1 MDEITLIGITIIV
14 ITIISVISVLYAIR
28 SAKNKGYKKQ
38 IEKLDIEK
46 NKIVSTP
53 IVPELS
59 KIETYRKNEKI
70 ETMYKEWN
78 KRLSDIRDVQIP
90 KITDMILEAD
100 YCLSQRDYKSTLY
113 KIAKLEMEIYK
124 VRTNAEFLLDDIKD
138 ITTSEERSRKVITK
152 YKKEYRELYDK
163 FKESENDY
171 ADIAET
177 VNLQF
182 GAIAHK
188 FEEYEDILDS
198 NRYNEVDN
206 TVNTIEDMLKHMTI
220 VIDEMPQIVLMAEN
234 ILPKKIKEVLENYEE
249 LKKQGYTLDY
259 LNVEY
264 NVSEANKKINDILE
278 RAKMLDMKDS
288 LLELKVL
295 MEYFENVFDDFEKE
309 KVNKKEYSDTIA
321 NFQKK
326 LSRMNKLVNEIF
338 KKLESIKKVY
348 NLEEEDINLLQKIR
362 EELKKLNDDYKVL
375 IEHTQ
380 NNAFSFSKINKELE
394 NLVARLRLIEESL
407 DQTLDT
413 IGSMKDDES
422 RARQQLEEV
431 KKILRRSRKLLREY
445 ELPVIPDNYFV
456 ELQEAQGAIKE
467 LIAELNKSPINIDN
481 LNMRVETARDLVI
494 KLHNRSKEMVK
505 SAAFAEMTMVYGNRY
520 RSKYEELDK
529 NLAYSEMLF
538 FKGEYKKALQLSINT
553 LNKVEPGIQN
563 KLVEYDIIFI

>member
-14 ITIISVISVLYAIR
+14 ITIITVISVLYAIR

-563 KLVEYDIIFI
+563 KLVEYYKK

>member
-14 ITIISVISVLYAIR
+14 ITIITVISVLYAIR

-362 EELKKLNDDYKVL
+362 VELKKLNDDYKVL

-563 KLVEYDIIFI
+563 KLVEYYKK

>member
-14 ITIISVISVLYAIR
+14 ITIITVISVLYAIR

-520 RSKYEELDK
+520 RSKYEEIDK

-563 KLVEYDIIFI
+563 KLVEYYKK

>member
-206 TVNTIEDMLKHMTI
+206 TVITIEDMLKHMTI

-295 MEYFENVFDDFEKE
+295 MEYFETVFDDFEKE

-362 EELKKLNDDYKVL
+362 VELKKLNDDYKVL

-445 ELPVIPDNYFV
+445 ELPVIPDNYFI

-563 KLVEYDIIFI
+563 KLVEYYKK

>member
-505 SAAFAEMTMVYGNRY
+505 CAAFAEMTMVYGNRY

-563 KLVEYDIIFI
+563 KLVEYYKK

>member
-338 KKLESIKKVY
+338 KKLKSIKKVY
-348 NLEEEDINLLQKIR
+348 NLEEEDINKQQKIR

-563 KLVEYDIIFI
+563 KLVEYYKK

>member
-529 NLAYSEMLF
+529 NFAYSEMLF

-563 KLVEYDIIFI
+563 KLVEYYKK

>member
-14 ITIISVISVLYAIR
+14 ITIITVISVLYAIR

-206 TVNTIEDMLKHMTI
+206 TVSTIEDMLKHMTI

-295 MEYFENVFDDFEKE
+295 MEYFETVFDDFEKE

-362 EELKKLNDDYKVL
+362 VELKKLNDDYKVL

-380 NNAFSFSKINKELE
+380 NNTFSFSKINKELE

-445 ELPVIPDNYFV
+445 ELPIIPDNYFI

-563 KLVEYDIIFI
+563 KLVEYYKK

>member
-206 TVNTIEDMLKHMTI
+206 TVNTKEDMLKHMTI

-563 KLVEYDIIFI
+563 KLVEYYKK

>member
-295 MEYFENVFDDFEKE
+295 MEYFETVFDDFEKE

-563 KLVEYDIIFI
+563 KLVEYYKK

>member
-38 IEKLDIEK
+38 LEKLDIEK

-563 KLVEYDIIFI
+563 KLVEYYKK

>member
-380 NNAFSFSKINKELE
+380 NNAFSFCKINKELE

-431 KKILRRSRKLLREY
+431 KKNS
-445 ELPVIPDNYFV
+445 
-456 ELQEAQGAIKE
+456 
-467 LIAELNKSPINIDN
+467 
-481 LNMRVETARDLVI
+481 
-494 KLHNRSKEMVK
+494 
-505 SAAFAEMTMVYGNRY
+505 
-520 RSKYEELDK
+520 
-529 NLAYSEMLF
+529 
-538 FKGEYKKALQLSINT
+538 
-553 LNKVEPGIQN
+553 
-563 KLVEYDIIFI
+563 

>member
-14 ITIISVISVLYAIR
+14 ITIITVISVLYAIR

-206 TVNTIEDMLKHMTI
+206 TVSTIEDMLKHMTI

-295 MEYFENVFDDFEKE
+295 MEYFETVFDDFEKE

-445 ELPVIPDNYFV
+445 ELPVIPDNYFI

-563 KLVEYDIIFI
+563 KLVEYYKK

>member
-295 MEYFENVFDDFEKE
+295 MEYFETVFDDFEKE

-362 EELKKLNDDYKVL
+362 VELKKLNDDYKVL

-563 KLVEYDIIFI
+563 KLVEYYKK

>member
-14 ITIISVISVLYAIR
+14 ITIITVISALYAIP

-206 TVNTIEDMLKHMTI
+206 TVSTIEDMLKHMTI

-295 MEYFENVFDDFEKE
+295 MEYFETVFDDFEKE

-445 ELPVIPDNYFV
+445 ELPVIPDNYFI

-563 KLVEYDIIFI
+563 KLVEYYKK

>member
-309 KVNKKEYSDTIA
+309 KVNKKEYSDTIV

-563 KLVEYDIIFI
+563 KLVEYYKK

>member
-295 MEYFENVFDDFEKE
+295 MEYFETVFDDFEKE

-362 EELKKLNDDYKVL
+362 VELKKLNDDYKVL

-380 NNAFSFSKINKELE
+380 NNTFSFSKINKELE

-445 ELPVIPDNYFV
+445 ELPVIPDNYFI

-563 KLVEYDIIFI
+563 KLVEYYKK

>member
-445 ELPVIPDNYFV
+445 ELPVIPDNYFI

-563 KLVEYDIIFI
+563 KLVEYYKK

>member
-538 FKGEYKKALQLSINT
+538 FKGEYKKALQLSINA

-563 KLVEYDIIFI
+563 KLVEYYKK

>member
-38 IEKLDIEK
+38 IEKLNIEK

-563 KLVEYDIIFI
+563 KLVEYYKK

>member
-456 ELQEAQGAIKE
+456 ELQEEQGAIKE

-563 KLVEYDIIFI
+563 KLVEYYKK

>member
-198 NRYNEVDN
+198 NRYNEVDD

-220 VIDEMPQIVLMAEN
+220 VIDEMPQIVLMASN

-264 NVSEANKKINDILE
+264 NVKEADKKINDILE

-295 MEYFENVFDDFEKE
+295 MEYFETVFDDFEKE
-309 KVNKKEYSDTIA
+309 KVNKKEYNETIA

-431 KKILRRSRKLLREY
+431 KKVLRKSRKLLREY
-445 ELPVIPDNYFV
+445 ELPIIPDNYFV

-505 SAAFAEMTMVYGNRY
+505 SAAFAEMTIVYGNRY

-563 KLVEYDIIFI
+563 KLVEYYKK

>member
-14 ITIISVISVLYAIR
+14 ITIITVISVLYAIR

-206 TVNTIEDMLKHMTI
+206 TVSTIEDMLKHMTI

-362 EELKKLNDDYKVL
+362 VELKKLNDDYKVL

-563 KLVEYDIIFI
+563 KLVEYYKK

>member
-14 ITIISVISVLYAIR
+14 ITIITVISVLYAIR

-295 MEYFENVFDDFEKE
+295 MEYFETVFDDFEKE

-380 NNAFSFSKINKELE
+380 NNTFSFSKINKELE

-445 ELPVIPDNYFV
+445 ELPVIPDNYFI

-563 KLVEYDIIFI
+563 KLVEYYKK

>member
-380 NNAFSFSKINKELE
+380 NDAFSFSKINKELE

-563 KLVEYDIIFI
+563 KLVEYYKK

>member
-309 KVNKKEYSDTIA
+309 KVNKKEYSDTIT

-563 KLVEYDIIFI
+563 KLVEYYKK

>member
-348 NLEEEDINLLQKIR
+348 NLEEEDINSLQKIR

-563 KLVEYDIIFI
+563 KLVEYYKK

>member
-456 ELQEAQGAIKE
+456 ELQDASDAIKE
-467 LIAELNKSPINIDN
+467 IQKELNKKPINIDI
-481 LNMRVETARDLVI
+481 L
-494 KLHNRSKEMVK
+494 K
-505 SAAFAEMTMVYGNRY
+505 
-520 RSKYEELDK
+520 
-529 NLAYSEMLF
+529 
-538 FKGEYKKALQLSINT
+538 IN
-553 LNKVEPGIQN
+553 N
-563 KLVEYDIIFI
+563 IINN

>member
-348 NLEEEDINLLQKIR
+348 NLEEEDINKQQKIR

-563 KLVEYDIIFI
+563 KLVEYYKK

>member
-422 RARQQLEEV
+422 RAREQLEEV
-431 KKILRRSRKLLREY
+431 KKILRRSTKLLREY

-563 KLVEYDIIFI
+563 KLVEYYKK

>member
-234 ILPKKIKEVLENYEE
+234 ILPKKIKEVL
-249 LKKQGYTLDY
+249 D
-259 LNVEY
+259 
-264 NVSEANKKINDILE
+264 
-278 RAKMLDMKDS
+278 
-288 LLELKVL
+288 ELKVL
-295 MEYFENVFDDFEKE
+295 GVLIDEEANNCRGKE
-309 KVNKKEYSDTIA
+309 VCITKKESKIP
-321 NFQKK
+321 
-326 LSRMNKLVNEIF
+326 
-338 KKLESIKKVY
+338 VY
-348 NLEEEDINLLQKIR
+348 VIPTD
-362 EELKKLNDDYKVL
+362 EELM
-375 IEHTQ
+375 I
-380 NNAFSFSKINKELE
+380 
-394 NLVARLRLIEESL
+394 AR
-407 DQTLDT
+407 DT
-413 IGSMKDDES
+413 
-422 RARQQLEEV
+422 
-431 KKILRRSRKLLREY
+431 Y
-445 ELPVIPDNYFV
+445 EL
-456 ELQEAQGAIKE
+456 
-467 LIAELNKSPINIDN
+467 
-481 LNMRVETARDLVI
+481 
-494 KLHNRSKEMVK
+494 VK
-505 SAAFAEMTMVYGNRY
+505 
-520 RSKYEELDK
+520 
-529 NLAYSEMLF
+529 
-538 FKGEYKKALQLSINT
+538 
-553 LNKVEPGIQN
+553 
-563 KLVEYDIIFI
+563 

>member
-234 ILPKKIKEVLENYEE
+234 IFPKKIKEVLENYEE

-326 LSRMNKLVNEIF
+326 LSRINKLVNEIF

-563 KLVEYDIIFI
+563 KLVEYYKK

>member
-445 ELPVIPDNYFV
+445 ELPIIPDNYFI

-563 KLVEYDIIFI
+563 KLVEYYKK

>member
-1 MDEITLIGITIIV
+1 
-14 ITIISVISVLYAIR
+14 
-28 SAKNKGYKKQ
+28 
-38 IEKLDIEK
+38 
-46 NKIVSTP
+46 
-53 IVPELS
+53 
-59 KIETYRKNEKI
+59 
-70 ETMYKEWN
+70 
-78 KRLSDIRDVQIP
+78 
-90 KITDMILEAD
+90 
-100 YCLSQRDYKSTLY
+100 
-113 KIAKLEMEIYK
+113 
-124 VRTNAEFLLDDIKD
+124 
-138 ITTSEERSRKVITK
+138 
-152 YKKEYRELYDK
+152 
-163 FKESENDY
+163 
-171 ADIAET
+171 
-177 VNLQF
+177 
-182 GAIAHK
+182 
-188 FEEYEDILDS
+188 
-198 NRYNEVDN
+198 
-206 TVNTIEDMLKHMTI
+206 
-220 VIDEMPQIVLMAEN
+220 
-234 ILPKKIKEVLENYEE
+234 
-249 LKKQGYTLDY
+249 
-259 LNVEY
+259 
-264 NVSEANKKINDILE
+264 
-278 RAKMLDMKDS
+278 
-288 LLELKVL
+288 
-295 MEYFENVFDDFEKE
+295 
-309 KVNKKEYSDTIA
+309 
-321 NFQKK
+321 
-326 LSRMNKLVNEIF
+326 MNKLVNEIF

-529 NLAYSEMLF
+529 
-538 FKGEYKKALQLSINT
+538 KGVYEN
-553 LNKVEPGIQN
+553 E
-563 KLVEYDIIFI
+563 

>member
-295 MEYFENVFDDFEKE
+295 MEYFETVFDDFEKE

-362 EELKKLNDDYKVL
+362 VELKKLNDDYKVL

-445 ELPVIPDNYFV
+445 ELPVIPDNYFI

-563 KLVEYDIIFI
+563 KLVEYYKK

>member
-14 ITIISVISVLYAIR
+14 ITIITVISVLYAIR

-206 TVNTIEDMLKHMTI
+206 TVSTIEDMLKHMTI

-295 MEYFENVFDDFEKE
+295 MEYFETVFDDFEKE

-362 EELKKLNDDYKVL
+362 VELKKLNDDYKVL

-445 ELPVIPDNYFV
+445 ELPVIPDNYFI

-563 KLVEYDIIFI
+563 KLVEYYKK

>member
-14 ITIISVISVLYAIR
+14 ITIITVISVLYAIR

-100 YCLSQRDYKSTLY
+100 YCLSQRNYKSTLY

-206 TVNTIEDMLKHMTI
+206 TVSTIEDMLKHMTI

-295 MEYFENVFDDFEKE
+295 MEYFETVFDDFEKE

-362 EELKKLNDDYKVL
+362 VELKKLNDDYKVL

-380 NNAFSFSKINKELE
+380 NNTFSFSKINKELE

-445 ELPVIPDNYFV
+445 ELPVIPDNYFI

-563 KLVEYDIIFI
+563 KLVEYYKK

>member
-362 EELKKLNDDYKVL
+362 VELKKLNDDYKVL

-445 ELPVIPDNYFV
+445 ELPVIPDNYFI

-563 KLVEYDIIFI
+563 KLVEYYKK

>member
-14 ITIISVISVLYAIR
+14 ITIITVISVLYAIR

-206 TVNTIEDMLKHMTI
+206 TVSTIEDMLKHMTI

-295 MEYFENVFDDFEKE
+295 MEYFETVFDDFEKE

-362 EELKKLNDDYKVL
+362 VELKKLNDDYKVL

-380 NNAFSFSKINKELE
+380 NNTFSFSKINKELE

-445 ELPVIPDNYFV
+445 ELPVIPDNYFI

-563 KLVEYDIIFI
+563 KLVEYYKK

>member
-206 TVNTIEDMLKHMTI
+206 TVSTIEDMLKHMTI

-249 LKKQGYTLDY
+249 LKKQDYTLDY

-295 MEYFENVFDDFEKE
+295 MEYFETVFDDFEKE

-445 ELPVIPDNYFV
+445 ELPVIPDNYFI

-494 KLHNRSKEMVK
+494 KLHNRSKEMVR
-505 SAAFAEMTMVYGNRY
+505 SAAFAEMTIVYGNRY
-520 RSKYEELDK
+520 RSKYDELDK

-563 KLVEYDIIFI
+563 KLVEYYKK